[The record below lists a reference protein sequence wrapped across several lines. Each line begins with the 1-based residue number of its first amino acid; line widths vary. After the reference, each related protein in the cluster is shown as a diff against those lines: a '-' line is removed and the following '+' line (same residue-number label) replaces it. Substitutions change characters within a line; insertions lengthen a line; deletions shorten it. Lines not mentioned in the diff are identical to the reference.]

1 MLYGGLGLA
10 LGSVI
15 QARNKGWEFGQL
27 TSSVENIPIGILV
40 FCSRVHYDCLWT
52 GWFLAA

>member
-15 QARNKGWEFGQL
+15 QARNKGVEFGQL

-40 FCSRVHYDCLWT
+40 FL
-52 GWFLAA
+52 F